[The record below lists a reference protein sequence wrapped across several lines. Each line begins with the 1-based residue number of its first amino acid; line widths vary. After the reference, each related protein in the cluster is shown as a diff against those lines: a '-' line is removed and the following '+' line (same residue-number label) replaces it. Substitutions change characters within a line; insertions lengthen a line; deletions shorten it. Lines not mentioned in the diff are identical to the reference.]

1 MIAMNLSPGIS
12 VNLNLFQ
19 VFLLVAEHLSFK
31 EAADRISRSQS
42 AVSAQIRQ
50 LEQQL
55 GAPLF
60 NRTTR
65 NVSLTPYGEILFKS
79 ARQGVNELNLG
90 FRNVIEEINGHRGRV
105 TMACSPTIAGT
116 KLPALLKMFE
126 LEYAGIKV
134 ILAELPHVR
143 MVEAIQAGD
152 VDFGLGPVFPSSGD
166 LNFETVMIDPLAA
179 LVPASF
185 PIARKRSVVMSDL
198 VDLPILLSVK
208 TSVTRQ
214 IFEGCMKACGFTTS
228 AKYECTQHQ
237 TQIAMVKAGLG
248 IAILP
253 SSVARNVQCRSVR
266 VLKISHPGVEREVAL
281 ITVRGQRLSPASS
294 HLAALIKRRIN
305 EVPPLAY

>member
-1 MIAMNLSPGIS
+1 MISMNLSPGIS
-12 VNLNLFQ
+12 VNLNLLQ

-50 LEQQL
+50 LEEQL

-65 NVSLTPYGEILFKS
+65 NVSLTPYGQILFRS
-79 ARQGVNELNLG
+79 ARQGLNELNLG
-90 FRNVIEEINGHRGRV
+90 FRNVLEEINGHHGRV

-126 LEYAGIKV
+126 QEYAGIKV

-143 MVEAIQAGD
+143 MVEAIQSGD
-152 VDFGLGPVFPSSGD
+152 VDFGLGPIFPGSGD
-166 LNFETVMIDPLAA
+166 LTFEKVMVDPLTA
-179 LVPASF
+179 LVPAAF
-185 PIARKRSVVMSDL
+185 PIARKRSVMLSEL

-214 IFEGCMKACGFTTS
+214 IFEGCMKESGFTLS

-253 SSVARNVQCRSVR
+253 GTVARNVNSRAVR
-266 VLKISHPGVEREVAL
+266 VLKIAHPGVEREVAL

-305 EVPPLAY
+305 DVAPMAG